1 MPGAAPRAGGGGGLA
16 AGARG
21 WRGRALARRARTAA
35 RFAARRLGD
44 EFRAQCARV
53 AARGAVGGGR
63 GVSLAGVPDSFAS
76 RCGLAGCCALGA
88 SGPFRAACRAGARR
102 GKRRD
107 RGTLAALLRGDRG
120 DWGVGEPGFRFLIVL
135 VKTRR
140 LGGPG
145 KRNVN
150 PILADIDANKV
161 QNAQKVKN
169 AGGITSKLAI
179 VYGR

>member
-1 MPGAAPRAGGGGGLA
+1 
-16 AGARG
+16 
-21 WRGRALARRARTAA
+21 
-35 RFAARRLGD
+35 
-44 EFRAQCARV
+44 
-53 AARGAVGGGR
+53 
-63 GVSLAGVPDSFAS
+63 
-76 RCGLAGCCALGA
+76 
-88 SGPFRAACRAGARR
+88 
-102 GKRRD
+102 
-107 RGTLAALLRGDRG
+107 
-120 DWGVGEPGFRFLIVL
+120 VL